1 MQMTE
6 HLGCAD
12 NGGFV
17 LAANQKNVGRV
28 KVERLFWVKQIFF
41 KDFSSFSPKQKLED
55 ILPLVKKIFHWSTRK
70 YFILEDL

>member
-1 MQMTE
+1 MTE

-41 KDFSSFSPKQKLED
+41 KDFSFFSPKQKL
-55 ILPLVKKIFHWSTRK
+55 KIFFH
-70 YFILEDL
+70 